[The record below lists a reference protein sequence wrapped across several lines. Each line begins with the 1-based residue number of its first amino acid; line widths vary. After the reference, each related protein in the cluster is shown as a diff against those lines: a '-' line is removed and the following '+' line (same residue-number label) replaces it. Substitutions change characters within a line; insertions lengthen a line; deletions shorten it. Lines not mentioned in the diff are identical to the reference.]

1 MRVYAQL
8 GYCHR
13 LLKDHE
19 KALSY
24 YKKQLEIA
32 WDEQDEEGELNAY
45 DSMGL
50 EYFYLGDIEK
60 SSYYHDRMVRGKL
73 ESDSSVTKSVSK
85 NLLENKRR
93 NY

>member
-1 MRVYAQL
+1 
-8 GYCHR
+8 
-13 LLKDHE
+13 
-19 KALSY
+19 
-24 YKKQLEIA
+24 
-32 WDEQDEEGELNAY
+32 
-45 DSMGL
+45 MGL

-73 ESDSSVTKSVSK
+73 ESDSSAIKSVSK